1 MKAITADGEIARLRS
16 KNAALRAEVAALRW
30 QVEHE
35 GCAASHIGE
44 TTYECHADAP
54 CGLCRLRGERD
65 QAQVAVRSLLA
76 QMKED
81 DRCAREA
88 GLTHDNIREALS
100 AYAADDISFGRL
112 VEIVRASARVMA
124 GGKS

>member
-1 MKAITADGEIARLRS
+1 MSIKDDPDAMQMPTQG
-16 KNAALRAEVAALRW
+16 
-30 QVEHE
+30 E

-65 QAQVAVRSLLA
+65 QAQVAVRALLA

-112 VEIVRASARVMA
+112 VEIVRASARVLA